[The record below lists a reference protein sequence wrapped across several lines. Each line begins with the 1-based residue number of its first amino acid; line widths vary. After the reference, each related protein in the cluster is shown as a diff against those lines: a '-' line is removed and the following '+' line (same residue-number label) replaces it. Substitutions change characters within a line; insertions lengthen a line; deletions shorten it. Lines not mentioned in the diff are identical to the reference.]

1 MIRGNI
7 EVVTPESIQGW
18 IYTED
23 RKIREKLLLAFW
35 GDQCVGSGKVSVFR
49 SDLADAGLG
58 DGHLGFSFPITVQ
71 KDSVGSVV
79 IRIDGSDAVLLQTG
93 ASVESGSSG
102 SKSLDQASVSR
113 QLAALKWA
121 LKHCRISQADFD
133 FLRILWSFG
142 IYERGLL
149 RRNEHGETTIIDSQ
163 LAIASSLLESYLGMD
178 AEIATVQGV
187 HSGNFKEH
195 MMAIAGNN
203 NLAPV
208 VALSSKGRAVVQILE
223 GSHVAENPASGNSR
237 GSTPTVHYTVSPE
250 NLVIIDSRV
259 TAELSLTAGKSIE
272 ILTASASFI

>member
-7 EVVTPESIQGW
+7 EVVTPDSIQGW

-23 RKIREKLLLAFW
+23 KKVREKLLLAFW
-35 GDQCVGSGKVSVFR
+35 GDKCVGSGKVSVFR

-93 ASVESGSSG
+93 ASVESGSTV
-102 SKSLDQASVSR
+102 SKALDQASVSR

-142 IYERGLL
+142 IYERGLF

-178 AEIATVQGV
+178 AEISAVQGV
-187 HSGNFKEH
+187 HSGNFKEQ
-195 MMAIAGNN
+195 MVGIAGNN
-203 NLAPV
+203 SLAPV
-208 VALSSKGRAVVQILE
+208 VALSSKARAVVQILE
-223 GSHVAENPASGNSR
+223 GSHVAGNSASVNSK
-237 GSTPTVHYTVSPE
+237 GITPTVHYTVSPE
-250 NLVIIDSRV
+250 NLVIIDTRV
-259 TAELSLTAGKSIE
+259 TAELSVPAGKSIE